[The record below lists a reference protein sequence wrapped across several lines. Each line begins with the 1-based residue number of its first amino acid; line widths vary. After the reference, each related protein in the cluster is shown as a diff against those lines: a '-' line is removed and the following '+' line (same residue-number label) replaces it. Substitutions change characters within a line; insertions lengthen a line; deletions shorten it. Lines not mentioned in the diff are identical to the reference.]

1 MQYLSNSY
9 PIFMSLKI
17 GIVGL
22 PNVGKST
29 LFNALTRS
37 KGAQAANYPF
47 CTIDPN
53 VGVVEVPD
61 ERLNVLA
68 DLVKPENVIP
78 AVVEFVDIAGL
89 VKGASE
95 GEGLGNKFL
104 ANIRECHAIA
114 QVIRFFE
121 DPDVTHVHGGINPK
135 LDMDVIHLEL
145 ILADLDTV
153 SRRLSEAEKK
163 AKSGDKELIAQAG
176 MLNRL
181 KEHLEAEKLAINLDF
196 SEKEQEF
203 IKDLH
208 LLTNKPFI
216 YIANLKEEEL
226 AAFDAEKVKKDLAL
240 GPHEKL
246 LPISAKVE
254 EDLVGFNVQEAG
266 EYLKE
271 LGLKESG
278 LNAFI
283 RAAYSLLGLMT
294 FFTAGP
300 KETRAWTVKKG
311 ARAPQAAGVIHTDF
325 EKGFIKAETISY
337 DDFVTCKGE
346 QEARDRG
353 KLRQEGKEYVVQ
365 DGDVMHFKFNN

>member
-1 MQYLSNSY
+1 
-9 PIFMSLKI
+9 MSLKI

-37 KGAQAANYPF
+37 GGAQAENYPF

-61 ERLNVLA
+61 KRLNKLA
-68 DLVKPENVIP
+68 SLVNPEKVIP
-78 AVVEFVDIAGL
+78 AIVEFVDIAGL
-89 VKGASE
+89 VKGASK

-104 ANIRECHAIA
+104 HNIRECDAIA

-121 DPDVTHVHGGINPK
+121 DSDITHVHGGINPK
-135 LDMDVIHLEL
+135 LDMDVIQLEL

-153 SRRLSEAEKK
+153 NRRLGEAEKK
-163 AKSGDKELIAQAG
+163 AKTGDKELVKQVNV
-176 MLNRL
+176 LQKV
-181 KEHLEAEKLAINLDF
+181 KEALENEKLAINVDLED
-196 SEKEQEF
+196 EEREVLR
-203 IKDLH
+203 DLH

-216 YIANLKEEEL
+216 YIANLREGEL
-226 AAFDAEKVKKDLAL
+226 ADFDIEKARKDLNL
-240 GPHEKL
+240 SENQQI

-254 EDLVGFNVQEAG
+254 EDLVGFSQEEAV

-283 RAAYSLLGLMT
+283 RAAYNLLGLHT
-294 FFTAGP
+294 YFTAGP
-300 KETRAWTVKKG
+300 KEVRAWTTKIGSK
-311 ARAPQAAGVIHTDF
+311 APQAAGVIHTDF
-325 EKGFIKAETISY
+325 EKGFIKAETIGY
-337 DDFVTCKGE
+337 DDYISNNGE
-346 QEARDRG
+346 VGARDAG
-353 KLRQEGKEYVVQ
+353 KVRQEGKEYVVK

>member
-1 MQYLSNSY
+1 
-9 PIFMSLKI
+9 MSLKI

-29 LFNALTRS
+29 LFNALTRTS
-37 KGAQAANYPF
+37 GAQAANYPF

-53 VGVVEVPD
+53 VGIVEVPD
-61 ERLNVLA
+61 PRLKVLE
-68 DLVKPENVIP
+68 DLVKPEKVIP

-153 SRRLSEAEKK
+153 SRRLSETEKK
-163 AKSGDKELIAQAG
+163 AKSGDKDLLRDVSTFKRI
-176 MLNRL
+176 
-181 KEHLEAEKLAINLDF
+181 KEALEAEKLVINMDFTEDEAILV
-196 SEKEQEF
+196 KE
-203 IKDLH
+203 LH
-208 LLTNKPFI
+208 LFTNKPFL
-216 YIANLKEEEL
+216 YIANLKENEIKG
-226 AAFDAEKVKKDLAL
+226 FDAEKVKKEMNLSE
-240 GPHEKL
+240 HEEI

-254 EDLVGFNVQEAG
+254 EDLISFSPEEA
-266 EYLKE
+266 EDYLNE
-271 LGLKESG
+271 MGLKESG
-278 LNAFI
+278 LNAVI
-283 RAAYSLLGLMT
+283 RSAYRLLGLQT
-294 FFTAGP
+294 YFTAGP
-300 KETRAWTVKKG
+300 KEVRAWTVRIG
-311 ARAPQAAGVIHTDF
+311 AKAPEAAGVIHTDF

-337 DDFVTCKGE
+337 QDYIDCGGELGAKEKGKM
-346 QEARDRG
+346 RM
-353 KLRQEGKEYVVQ
+353 EGKDYVVQ
-365 DGDVMHFKFNN
+365 EGDIMHFKFNV

>member
-1 MQYLSNSY
+1 
-9 PIFMSLKI
+9 MSLKI

-61 ERLNVLA
+61 PRLDVLVN
-68 DLVKPENVIP
+68 LVKPEKTIP
-78 AVVEFVDIAGL
+78 AIVEFVDIAGL

-104 ANIRECHAIA
+104 HNIRECHAIA

-121 DPDVTHVHGGINPK
+121 DSDITHVHGGINPK

-145 ILADLDTV
+145 ILSDLDTV
-153 SRRLSEAEKK
+153 SRRLKEAETKS
-163 AKSGDKELIAQAG
+163 KSGDKEFIFQAG
-176 MLNRL
+176 VL
-181 KEHLEAEKLAINLDF
+181 KKIKEALEAEKLVIDMELD
-196 SEKEQEF
+196 EKEEES

-226 AAFDAEKVKKDLAL
+226 AKFDVEKVKKDLNL
-240 GPHEKL
+240 DSHKQI

-254 EDLVGFNVQEAG
+254 EDLVGFTVEEAD

-283 RAAYSLLGLMT
+283 RSAYSLLGLQT
-294 FFTAGP
+294 YFTAGP
-300 KETRAWTVKKG
+300 KEARAWTIKKG
-311 ARAPQAAGVIHTDF
+311 FRAPQAAGVIHTDF

-337 DDFVTCKGE
+337 NDYVSCGGE
-346 QEARDRG
+346 NQAKEAG
-353 KLRQEGKEYVVQ
+353 KMRMEGKEYVVQ
-365 DGDVMHFKFNN
+365 DGDVIYFKFAN